1 MLAWRSPRAREGY
14 RIPDNQHTSQGI
26 LSNLG
31 VHQLEVEV
39 DIWGLLILDPFVQ
52 VARGE
57 DNVVQHPSDLRELG
71 LEPRLVQIAG
81 AGLEDLFLMVL
92 DALLQSV
99 CVGT

>member
-1 MLAWRSPRAREGY
+1 
-14 RIPDNQHTSQGI
+14 
-26 LSNLG
+26 
-31 VHQLEVEV
+31 
-39 DIWGLLILDPFVQ
+39 VQ